1 MPKTYLVIAFR
12 GRCFSIDKKNCLT
25 SVLLVTTTLIISLF
39 PRQLYECGTLFFSRE
54 TR

>member
-1 MPKTYLVIAFR
+1 MSKTYLGIAPR
-12 GRCFSIDKKNCLT
+12 GRCFPTDKKNCLT
-25 SVLLVTTTLIISLF
+25 SALLVTTTLIISLF

>member
-1 MPKTYLVIAFR
+1 MSKTYLVISLR
-12 GRCFSIDKKNCLT
+12 GRCFPIDKQNRLT
-25 SVLLVTTTLIISLF
+25 FALLVTTTLIISLF